1 MKPLGGA
8 MTYYRLY
15 QLDERG
21 AHIESAH
28 EFESDNDA
36 AAMAEAEQWLG
47 LRPMELWRG
56 THKVQHWGNV
66 SPHQTA

>member
-1 MKPLGGA
+1 

-15 QLDERG
+15 QLDAVG

-28 EFESDNDA
+28 EFEADNDA

-56 THKVQHWGNV
+56 PYKVQHWD
-66 SPHQTA
+66 SFTPPQAAS

>member
-1 MKPLGGA
+1 

-15 QLDERG
+15 QLDPLG

-28 EFESDNDA
+28 EFEADNDA
-36 AAMAEAEQWLG
+36 TAMAEAEQWLS

-56 THKVQHWGNV
+56 AYKVQHWEVVAPPAG
-66 SPHQTA
+66 